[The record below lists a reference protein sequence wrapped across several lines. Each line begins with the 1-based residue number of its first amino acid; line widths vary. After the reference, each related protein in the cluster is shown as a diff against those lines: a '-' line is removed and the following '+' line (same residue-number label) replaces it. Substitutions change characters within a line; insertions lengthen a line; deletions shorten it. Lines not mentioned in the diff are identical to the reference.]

1 MTAVGSTRS
10 SSGLVDRIVAVN
22 ERVGLATPLTLLI
35 IAYMLATE
43 RRFATGPNMFNIL
56 RDFSVI
62 TLAAL
67 GQTLVL
73 ITGRFDLSVG
83 AVVALVSVATAAIM
97 NCLQILLPGMEASI
111 VVVGVASGL
120 LIGLGIGFCS
130 GLLIW
135 SLRLNSFIA
144 TIGVSSIILGSI
156 YVWTY
161 GVPVAGVPDL
171 LTDWLGRGR
180 LLGLPALFLIAVA
193 AVGAVWFVLERTPLG
208 RHALAVGSNENAA
221 RVAGISPGVVVC
233 AVFSASGL
241 FAAIVS
247 LYLTARVGSGQSAFG
262 TNMAMQA
269 ITAAVV
275 GGVSLQGGSG
285 STLKVALGG
294 LFLAVLGNALNLARM
309 DSKLQVLVFGIVLLA
324 AALLDRASRRTA

>member
-1 MTAVGSTRS
+1 VKAIESTRS
-10 SSGLVDRIVAVN
+10 SSGLVARLVTVN
-22 ERVGLATPLTLLI
+22 ERVGLAAPLTILI
-35 IAYMLATE
+35 AAYMFATE
-43 RRFATGPNMFNIL
+43 QRFAAGPNIFNIL

-83 AVVALVSVATAAIM
+83 AVVALVSVAAAAAM
-97 NCLQILLPGMEASI
+97 HYLQMLFPGMDAL
-111 VVVGVASGL
+111 VVGLGAAAAL
-120 LIGLGIGFCS
+120 LIGLGVGFCS
-130 GLLIW
+130 GWLIW
-135 SLRLNSFIA
+135 TLRLDSFIA
-144 TIGVSSIILGSI
+144 TIGVSSIILGCV

-171 LTDWLGRGR
+171 LTKWLGRGR
-180 LLGLPALFLIAVA
+180 LFGLPPLFLIAVA
-193 AVGAVWFVLERTPLG
+193 AVGVIWFVLEKTPLG
-208 RHALAVGSNENAA
+208 RHAFAVGSNEAAA

-285 STLKVALGG
+285 SALKVALGG
-294 LFLAVLGNALNLARM
+294 LFLAVLGNALNLARI
-309 DSKLQVLVFGIVLLA
+309 DSKLQVLVFGIVLIA
-324 AALLDRASRRTA
+324 AALLDRASGRTV